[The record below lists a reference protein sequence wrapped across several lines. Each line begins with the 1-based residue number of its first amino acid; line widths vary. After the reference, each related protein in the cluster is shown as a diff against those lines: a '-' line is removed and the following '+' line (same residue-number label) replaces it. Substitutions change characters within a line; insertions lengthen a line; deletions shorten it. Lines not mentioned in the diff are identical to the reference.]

1 MEVTELYEGNSYVHL
16 QKPLCFM
23 ANKMKLC
30 FLQLFRSMTGVV
42 DPITGGSRSAGGG
55 DQGAW
60 GCPQN
65 DWRLHF
71 GSLA

>member
-1 MEVTELYEGNSYVHL
+1 MFFQNCMKATVTYTYRNPYVL
-16 QKPLCFM
+16 WPK
-23 ANKMKLC
+23 KMKLC

-65 DWRLHF
+65 DWRLPF